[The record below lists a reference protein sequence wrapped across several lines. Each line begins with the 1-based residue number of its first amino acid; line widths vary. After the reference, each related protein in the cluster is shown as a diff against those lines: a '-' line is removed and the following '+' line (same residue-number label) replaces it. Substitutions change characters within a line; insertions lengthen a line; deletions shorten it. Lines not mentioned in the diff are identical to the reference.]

1 MITPRY
7 AAERGISRF
16 DWLDSRHSFSFA
28 GYHDPAHMGVS
39 VLRVLNDDRVA
50 PGRGFGKHAH
60 RDMEI
65 ITYVLA
71 GALQHEDSLGNGSII
86 RPGEVQ
92 RMSAGTGI
100 VHSEYNASASEPVH
114 FLQIWIVPAQSGT
127 VPAYAQR
134 AFASAELQGR
144 LRRVVSGGAD
154 DGAVHIDQDADMY
167 VARLAG
173 GEAVQHW
180 PRSGRHIYVF
190 VARGDINVN
199 GLALVEGDAVAAR
212 AESLLTLQA
221 VKDGEVLLFDLP

>member
-28 GYHDPAHMGVS
+28 DYHDPAHMGVS

-114 FLQIWIVPAQSGT
+114 FLQIWIVPTKGGT
-127 VPAYAQR
+127 APAYAQR
-134 AFASAELQGR
+134 AFAPAELQGR

-154 DGAVHIDQDADMY
+154 DGTVHIDQDADIY
-167 VARLAG
+167 ITRLAV
-173 GEAVQHW
+173 GEAVQHR

-190 VARGDINVN
+190 VARGDISLN
-199 GLALVEGDAVAAR
+199 GLALTEGDAVAAH

>member
-100 VHSEYNASASEPVH
+100 VHSEYNASASEPCI
-114 FLQIWIVPAQSGT
+114 F
-127 VPAYAQR
+127 
-134 AFASAELQGR
+134 F
-144 LRRVVSGGAD
+144 
-154 DGAVHIDQDADMY
+154 
-167 VARLAG
+167 
-173 GEAVQHW
+173 
-180 PRSGRHIYVF
+180 RSGSWR
-190 VARGDINVN
+190 RR
-199 GLALVEGDAVAAR
+199 AVRCRRTRSAHSRPPNCR
-212 AESLLTLQA
+212 A
-221 VKDGEVLLFDLP
+221 GCGGW